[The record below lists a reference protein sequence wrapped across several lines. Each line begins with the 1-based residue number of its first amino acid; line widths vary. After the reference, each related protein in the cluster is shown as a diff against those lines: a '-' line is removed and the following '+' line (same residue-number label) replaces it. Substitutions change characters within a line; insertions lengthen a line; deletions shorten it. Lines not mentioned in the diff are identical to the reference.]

1 MIFRIINKIRHIQ
14 NKSYS
19 SLIKRGFFSVGKLFS
34 VEYPARIIG
43 GNYITIG
50 NNFSSFGRLRLEAI
64 DRHNGVDFQPSVI
77 IGNGVSINTD
87 CHIGCVNKIF
97 IGDDVLIAS
106 RVFITDHFHGE
117 VSKEQLKIK
126 PSERIVNSP
135 GPVIIEK
142 NVWIG
147 EGVVI
152 LPNVTI
158 GENCII
164 GANAV
169 VTKSFEANSIIAG
182 VPANVIKVL

>member
-1 MIFRIINKIRHIQ
+1 MIVKIINLIRKTQ
-14 NKSYS
+14 NSLYS
-19 SLIKRGFFSVGKLFS
+19 VILRLAFKKVGKDFS
-34 VEYPARIIG
+34 IEYPIRIIG
-43 GNYITIG
+43 SQYITIG
-50 NNFSSFGRLRLEAI
+50 NDFNSFGRLRLEAI
-64 DRHNGVDFQPSVI
+64 DRHNEVDFHPTII

-87 CHIGCVNKIF
+87 CHIGCINKIS

-126 PSERIVNSP
+126 PSKRIVSSS
-135 GPVIIEK
+135 GPVIIGR

-152 LPNVTI
+152 LPNVSI
-158 GENCII
+158 GENSII

-169 VTKSFEANSIIAG
+169 VTKSFEANSVIAG
-182 VPANVIKVL
+182 VPAKVIKVL